1 MTLVERAERAE
12 RPAHRRRRGPGPFWA
27 HVAALALVLLALLP
41 VVGTTSSFSADEG
54 AAIIQAQSLADG
66 KGWIVEHPLP
76 QVDPANRYFPLELSA
91 EGSKGV
97 APFAK
102 HPLYALLLAGA
113 DRVGGVTAMVL
124 LSVLGTLA
132 AAVLAAALAR
142 RLDPSLRRPTLWV
155 VGLASPLLFDGYLVI
170 AHSLGAAAVA
180 GAALLA
186 LVALERRRA
195 LVAAATGPLVALA
208 VLLRTEATLLALA
221 LAAGLGAVALF
232 ELVTGRRAPTRPS
245 VTGSP
250 ATPAEPVTLTR
261 APTRPSVTGSP
272 ATPAEPVTLTRA
284 PTRPSVTGSPG
295 VAARAAAAAAGVAA
309 VAAVLGAAGA
319 WLLEKAWATAIVGTP
334 VAPSNPSPTGSDSYS
349 FLGGRLHAFAVTW
362 LRPSYR
368 GPRALDAALI
378 LMLAGVVVGA
388 VIVRRRPQDG
398 HALRLSAALAVTGA
412 LAGAVLSPHH
422 LVPGLLAAFPLAL
435 AGIVLI
441 TRRTLATQPA
451 RLLAATFALFAL
463 AVLATQYAKGG
474 TAEWGGRYFA
484 IGLPLL
490 VPVVLLAIRGHAQT
504 LDRVAL
510 RAAGGALLACSVLMS
525 AVGVAALR
533 HTHQFTAD
541 AMAAI
546 ARTQAPVYIATNGA
560 IPRLAWATFDRQRW
574 LLVPPDEL
582 AGVVASLR
590 QADIHRAAFVT
601 HDADHEVPQLGPGVH
616 IAATAPSPGNGWA
629 ILTLDLG

>member
-232 ELVTGRRAPTRPS
+232 ELVTGR
-245 VTGSP
+245 
-250 ATPAEPVTLTR
+250 R